1 MDFNS
6 NRNSVDPQKELISS
20 KKFREKNKGKK
31 FVFAF
36 AFAQCE
42 LDLNLMNWLY
52 VVRMNGLDTKIL
64 TYFTIS
70 VTNSGNFLR
79 LGSI

>member
-1 MDFNS
+1 MDQ
-6 NRNSVDPQKELISS
+6 QKELMSS

-31 FVFAF
+31 FVFTF

-52 VVRMNGLDTKIL
+52 VVRMNGLDTQIL
-64 TYFTIS
+64 RCFSIS